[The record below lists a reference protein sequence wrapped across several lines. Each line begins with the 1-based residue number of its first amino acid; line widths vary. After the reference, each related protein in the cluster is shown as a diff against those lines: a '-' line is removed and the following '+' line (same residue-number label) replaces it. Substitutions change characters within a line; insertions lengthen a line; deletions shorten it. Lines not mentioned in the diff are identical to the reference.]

1 MNIRTAE
8 KNDINNW
15 MNFVDKVKDVF
26 PGLETEKA
34 LLEHKNTVLNFMEK
48 GLAVFER
55 GGTAL
60 FSGCGYGLQKKAY
73 SRKNGKNGAG
83 GDSRKY

>member
-26 PGLETEKA
+26 PGLETEEE
-34 LLEHKNTVLNFMEK
+34 LLEHKNTVLDFIEK
-48 GLAVFER
+48 GLAVCAEEDGKNNRNTAVFER
-55 GGTAL
+55 
-60 FSGCGYGLQKKAY
+60 
-73 SRKNGKNGAG
+73 
-83 GDSRKY
+83 